1 MVEKVLVRTV
11 GSVCLR
17 CVLSSPGES
26 ELSATAVVGTTVSQA
41 DVGIRD
47 LLTLF
52 PSKMIPK
59 KFWYSVSFSSLGK
72 GHYIEP
78 HIAKLR

>member
-1 MVEKVLVRTV
+1 MRTV

-17 CVLSSPGES
+17 CVLSSPGAS
-26 ELSATAVVGTTVSQA
+26 ELSATAVVETTVSNA
-41 DVGIRD
+41 DAAQGIRD

-78 HIAKLR
+78 RVAKLR

>member
-1 MVEKVLVRTV
+1 MRTV

-17 CVLSSPGES
+17 CVLSLPGES
-26 ELSATAVVGTTVSQA
+26 ELSATAVVETIVSQA
-41 DVGIRD
+41 GAVQGIRD

-59 KFWYSVSFSSLGK
+59 KFWYSVSFSALGK

-78 HIAKLR
+78 RIAKLR